1 MPQRTCK
8 EQQDMNKKLN
18 TLLFILGATVVNI
31 LIMVVIFFAAFL
43 LLTVALP
50 RDVNPAMV
58 QILMMLV
65 FFGAIIGTFFIYHR
79 LIKFISAKIDMEKYF
94 HPIISRKKR

>member
-1 MPQRTCK
+1 
-8 EQQDMNKKLN
+8 MNKKVN

-31 LIMVVIFFAAFL
+31 LIMIIIFFGAFL
-43 LLTVALP
+43 LLAAVLP
-50 RDVNPAMV
+50 KDMNPGGT
-58 QILMMLV
+58 QIIMMLV

-79 LIKFISAKIDMEKYF
+79 LIKYLSGKIDMEKYF